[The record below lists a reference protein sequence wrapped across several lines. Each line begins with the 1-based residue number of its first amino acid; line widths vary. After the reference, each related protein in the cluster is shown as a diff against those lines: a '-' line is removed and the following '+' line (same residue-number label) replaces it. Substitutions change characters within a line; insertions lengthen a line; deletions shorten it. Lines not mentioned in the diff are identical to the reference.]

1 MDIYQ
6 KENPEGIILSMGGQV
21 ANNIAMSLHRQEVKL
36 LILCPFYVRNLE
48 IYSCCRSVRSAIWK
62 I

>member
-36 LILCPFYVRNLE
+36 LILCTFYVRSLE
-48 IYSCCRSVRSAIWK
+48 IYSCRSVRSAIWK

>member
-21 ANNIAMSLHRQEVKL
+21 ANNIAMSLHRQEVQL
-36 LILCPFYVRNLE
+36 LIDSLSA
-48 IYSCCRSVRSAIWK
+48 SCEKYWNI
-62 I
+62 